1 MINFLKSKRAFLN
14 SKIFILRTPSYNV
27 SYEKIVELINEEE
40 ARFNTIYKKIMQTF
54 NRLVE
59 THGKTIA
66 PVYFNNFLNFA
77 WDANSL
83 KLQSISQSLKL
94 IKAQLDSYLVI
105 WPLKIFSPNLSI

>member
-1 MINFLKSKRAFLN
+1 VKSFLKPLSHEE
-14 SKIFILRTPSYNV
+14 ILQ
-27 SYEKIVELINEEE
+27 LISEEE
-40 ARFNTIYKKIMQTF
+40 TKFNIIYKKIMQTF

-59 THGKTIA
+59 SHGRIIA

-94 IKAQLDSYLVI
+94 IKAQLESYLVLY
-105 WPLKIFSPNLSI
+105 PSK